1 MMEYNN
7 KKTKNMIDY
16 FQKKLTLKTRTLI
29 DIYKKHYI
37 FASAWRLR

>member
-16 FQKKLTLKTRTLI
+16 FQKKLTQKTRTLI
-29 DIYKKHYI
+29 DI
-37 FASAWRLR
+37 